1 MSGNR
6 KAKNNKIEFFV
17 IASQSGDRCAFD
29 ELVRIYE
36 RDAMKV
42 AIRLL
47 GNANDASEAVQQGFV
62 KAYLNIHKLKDV
74 KSFGAWLFQIV
85 TNAAISQRRTMKTWA
100 NGIGFLDSYEDKR
113 QQSPVQEKMAQELEQ
128 AISEA
133 MLKLSAK
140 EAKAISLFGLEGL
153 SHKQTAKIMGCSA
166 ATAKWYVFAARK
178 KLKVILKN
186 HLD

>member
-6 KAKNNKIEFFV
+6 KAKNNEIEFFV
-17 IASQSGDRCAFD
+17 NASRAGDRCAFD

-42 AIRLL
+42 AIKLL
-47 GNANDASEAVQQGFV
+47 GNANAASEAVQQGFV
-62 KAYLNIHKLKDV
+62 RAYLNIHKLKDV

-85 TNAAISQRRTMKTWA
+85 TNAAISQRRTMKTRA
-100 NGIGFLDSYEDKR
+100 DSIRLVESYEDKR
-113 QQSPVQEKMAQELEQ
+113 GQSPVQEKMAQELEQ

-133 MLKLSAK
+133 MLKLSEK

-166 ATAKWYVFAARK
+166 AAAKWHVFAARK
-178 KLKVILKN
+178 KLKVMLKN